1 MAMQAETL
9 ATLLWAGIRVV
20 MATVVGL
27 TTTRAFGPRLGIEE
41 VQGEVA
47 PADKLKLVEQL
58 LVKGDLR
65 GIATATALSVQRR
78 PPALIKAPR
87 CRPRA

>member
-1 MAMQAETL
+1 MQAETL
-9 ATLLWAGIRVV
+9 ATLHGANIRVV
-20 MATVVGL
+20 MATGGSL
-27 TTTRAFGPRLGIEE
+27 TTARAIGQRLGIEE
-41 VQGEVA
+41 VHGEVA

-78 PPALIKAPR
+78 PPAVIKAPR
-87 CRPRA
+87 CRRRA